1 MKKLVLAAL
10 ALAGM
15 ASAASAS
22 VTTNI
27 YSGFTGSGGGAPYSG
42 LVGTLTT
49 PGISFATDTGY
60 GWHPFGLGSFG
71 SESLATIDVATAG
84 NYTFTLNSDDGSL
97 AYIDGGL
104 AVGDGGAHGPTT
116 ASGAVFLTAGEH
128 SLDVQFFECCG
139 GASGVDFT
147 LPTGVS
153 YNGVPEPATWTL
165 TFLGVG
171 MLGGALRSRRKAALA

>member
-42 LVGTLTT
+42 LVGALTT

-104 AVGDGGAHGPTT
+104 AGCPGGFPYYAKALEAGAEYATPWAPTNT
-116 ASGAVFLTAGEH
+116 VYVQSNYTTVQGTVRTWNEAQ
-128 SLDVQFFECCG
+128 SLVAAQSCQAPF
-139 GASGVDFT
+139 
-147 LPTGVS
+147 
-153 YNGVPEPATWTL
+153 
-165 TFLGVG
+165 
-171 MLGGALRSRRKAALA
+171 SRENPPHYYPGNFAAWIVC